1 MKPLWRK
8 CRLTFPAINFWVI
21 GLRHNQTET
30 RAGLVL
36 MLTPSSRMQ
45 TISSATLRTRLL
57 SPAGMWT
64 LFIPAASRTS
74 QAPLQRGF
82 FCKTGLQKDSPPS
95 SGGARFHCVLA

>member
-1 MKPLWRK
+1 
-8 CRLTFPAINFWVI
+8 
-21 GLRHNQTET
+21 
-30 RAGLVL
+30 
-36 MLTPSSRMQ
+36 LTPSSRMQ

-82 FCKTGLQKDSPPS
+82 FCRQASKKIAPPS